1 MTARAWAQQTAA
13 KARAAAAQLPAGQA
27 VPAAPV
33 TAPAVAV
40 DDGDQELF
48 FPWGPDRRAAGARV
62 FRPQSTAPGVRRTQA
77 TGGWLKDVA
86 WSAG

>member
-1 MTARAWAQQTAA
+1 MGPADGGEGPRRG
-13 KARAAAAQLPAGQA
+13 RAAARRQA

-40 DDGDQELF
+40 DDGYQEL
-48 FPWGPDRRAAGARV
+48 FPWGPDRRAAGARA
-62 FRPQSTAPGVRRTQA
+62 FRPQRAAPGVRRTQA
-77 TGGWLKDVA
+77 PGGWLKDVT